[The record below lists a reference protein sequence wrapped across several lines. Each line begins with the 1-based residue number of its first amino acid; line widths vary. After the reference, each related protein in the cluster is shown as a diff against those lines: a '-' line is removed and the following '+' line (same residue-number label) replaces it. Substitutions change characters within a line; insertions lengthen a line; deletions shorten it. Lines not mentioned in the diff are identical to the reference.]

1 MKGTVRTQILERAA
15 KSEKKMK
22 KKFDNL
28 IADAKKNCSKLFVFA
43 ELN

>member
-1 MKGTVRTQILERAA
+1 MFKGLVQEAYRRKL
-15 KSEKKMK
+15 K

-43 ELN
+43 EVN